1 MKIHANLIEST
12 GAADFL
18 SRYNA
23 CGDSNLKWH
32 KLQDNATSVTESISQ
47 KDKFVVFLRVQDR
60 ASNETIVNSNGV
72 IIYENSAIIDNFM
85 RYFGDESS
93 DADLKV
99 RINLGKNT
107 ISSIVDEADKLNLGT
122 DYLLQPPAHDDEN
135 CSAECKYIVL
145 LPSYLHKLQTGL
157 HEFTIAIDVEGVK
170 YSEDSSG
177 TKPLSATFT
186 VQKTP
191 PLFRFKLNWI
201 STTTHMA
208 RSGYTENTR
217 IYAN

>member
-1 MKIHANLIEST
+1 MIQISSGTNCKIMRL
-12 GAADFL
+12 L
-18 SRYNA
+18 SP
-23 CGDSNLKWH
+23 
-32 KLQDNATSVTESISQ
+32 
-47 KDKFVVFLRVQDR
+47 R
-60 ASNETIVNSNGV
+60 ASAKRAILLFFCVFKTVRQTRQLSNSNGV
-72 IIYENSAIIDNFM
+72 IIYESSAIIDNFM

-99 RINLGKNT
+99 RINLGKST
-107 ISSIVDEADKLNLGT
+107 ILSIVDEADKLNLGT

-145 LPSYLHKLQTGL
+145 LPSYLHKFQTGL

-186 VQKTP
+186 VQKAP
-191 PLFRFKLNWI
+191 PIVPFQINWI
-201 STTTHMA
+201 STITHMA
-208 RSGYTENTR
+208 KIRLC
-217 IYAN
+217 